1 MGWLFQLAVMNGL
14 IPPTVFV
21 LGKAIGSLLCKI
33 HPFCFKSEV
42 KASEYLLFFAAL
54 GLAIGNYDVRQLHS
68 VEQNR
73 THR

>member
-14 IPPTVFV
+14 ILPTVFV
-21 LGKAIGSLLCKI
+21 LDEAVGSLRCKA
-33 HPFCFKSEV
+33 HRCCFKSEV
-42 KASEYLLFFAAL
+42 KASEYLLFFTAL